1 MVIMMAVKRSR
12 YNDEEDDANAKVKQS
27 SACAK
32 TLQCSPQCC
41 RRNCWH
47 LGLGRWLTKHSFFQ
61 TFRWIISWPAKCLE
75 IITSQ
80 GSTLPRNAVFFAKHL
95 SLPRPPLT
103 KPSALFIPP
112 VFWGGN
118 FSLTHLGGHEALKFS
133 QRNRA
138 ETPGVDLGMGNK
150 TGNKNGFLYKSFP
163 KKNLSLQ
170 CYPFQQIGDRN
181 TVCRI
186 SCFFGGILKVLPPI
200 LGGRFTKFSTLIPWV
215 SSLERTTSLAKKRLR
230 NCWSLRP
237 CPRIPCNLRGPGW
250 DLLMIRGKYTKS
262 DVLYKKDELMVK
274 WW

>member
-163 KKNLSLQ
+163 KKISLSSAIPSNKSGIEIQ
-170 CYPFQQIGDRN
+170 CAESVVFLVAFWKFYLPFWGGGLLSFLLWFRGLVRWKGQLRWPRN
-181 TVCRI
+181 
-186 SCFFGGILKVLPPI
+186 
-200 LGGRFTKFSTLIPWV
+200 
-215 SSLERTTSLAKKRLR
+215 A
-230 NCWSLRP
+230 
-237 CPRIPCNLRGPGW
+237 
-250 DLLMIRGKYTKS
+250 
-262 DVLYKKDELMVK
+262 
-274 WW
+274 

>member
-1 MVIMMAVKRSR
+1 MVIMMAMKRGG

-32 TLQCSPQCC
+32 TQQYSPQCC
-41 RRNCWH
+41 RRNCSH

-61 TFRWIISWPAKCLE
+61 TFNRIISWHATCLE

-80 GSTLPRNAVFFAKHL
+80 GSTLPRNAFFFAQHF

-138 ETPGVDLGMGNK
+138 ETPGVDLGK
-150 TGNKNGFLYKSFP
+150 QLRYKAKIISLSCAIPFP
-163 KKNLSLQ
+163 KK
-170 CYPFQQIGDRN
+170 IGDRN
-181 TVCRI
+181 TVCAE
-186 SCFFGGILKVLPPI
+186 SLVFLLVAFWKFYLPFW
-200 LGGRFTKFSTLIPWV
+200 GV
-215 SSLERTTSLAKKRLR
+215 
-230 NCWSLRP
+230 
-237 CPRIPCNLRGPGW
+237 
-250 DLLMIRGKYTKS
+250 Y
-262 DVLYKKDELMVK
+262 
-274 WW
+274 